1 MSEGIRES
9 RLLASLRRFR
19 RAASIAQCSPTAGFR
34 MLSSIWLR
42 MALRA
47 VATRSANLLRSV
59 SHTAASYKD
68 FQSELESAVS
78 IEEIIRTE
86 IVA

>member
-1 MSEGIRES
+1 
-9 RLLASLRRFR
+9 
-19 RAASIAQCSPTAGFR
+19 
-34 MLSSIWLR
+34 MLFSMWLR

-47 VATRSANLLRSV
+47 VATRSANLRRSV

-68 FQSELESAVS
+68 FHSELESAVS
-78 IEEIIRTE
+78 IEEIMRTE